1 MISIKTLLAYARHYS
16 KTSLF
21 GSVIS
26 FHKFQEKNKK
36 IYHKEYFDLKNSGYH
51 IIEDYISQ
59 SSAHDLN
66 KKFKQILVKYS
77 KHINEKDDQRLF
89 GVEHC
94 LNGAKSLH
102 NDEKLSTISLL
113 VNKERT
119 HCGFTLGGYLGSG
132 QNGSSGGGWHR
143 DAFLSQFKAMLYLTD
158 VNSENGPFQLLPGSH
173 KLRNVMRAI
182 HKGGLRHWQDRLC
195 DKEVERVEAT
205 LGIKRKTFT
214 GKAGTL
220 ILFNST
226 CIHRGKPIE
235 TGERSALT
243 NYYFPIGRNISDL
256 RKQFKPML
264 TVEDIF

>member
-1 MISIKTLLAYARHYS
+1 MNSIKTLSAYLRHYFR
-16 KTSLF
+16 TSF
-21 GSVIS
+21 VGSAIS
-26 FHKFQEKNKK
+26 FHRFLEKNKK
-36 IYHKEYFDLKNSGYH
+36 VYEKEYLNLKNLGYH
-51 IIEDYISQ
+51 IIEDYISE
-59 SSAHDLN
+59 SSARDLN
-66 KKFKQILVKYS
+66 EKFKQSLAKYS
-77 KHINEKDDQRLF
+77 SHINEKDDQRLF

-94 LNGAKSLH
+94 LNGAKSLY
-102 NDEKLSTISLL
+102 DDKKISTISLL

-119 HCGFTLGGYLGSG
+119 HCGFTLGGFLKSG

-143 DAFLSQFKAMLYLTD
+143 DSFLSQFKAMLYLTD

-195 DKEVERVEAT
+195 DKEVEKVEGT

>member
-1 MISIKTLLAYARHYS
+1 MI
-16 KTSLF
+16 
-21 GSVIS
+21 
-26 FHKFQEKNKK
+26 
-36 IYHKEYFDLKNSGYH
+36 
-51 IIEDYISQ
+51 
-59 SSAHDLN
+59 
-66 KKFKQILVKYS
+66 
-77 KHINEKDDQRLF
+77 
-89 GVEHC
+89 
-94 LNGAKSLH
+94 
-102 NDEKLSTISLL
+102 L

-182 HKGGLRHWQDRLC
+182 HKGGLRHWQDRLF

>member
-1 MISIKTLLAYARHYS
+1 MISIKTLLAYTKHYS
-16 KTSLF
+16 KNSLL
-21 GSVIS
+21 GSAIS

-36 IYHKEYFDLKNSGYH
+36 KYQKEYSDLKNLGYH
-51 IIEDYISQ
+51 IIEDYISKT
-59 SSAHDLN
+59 SARDLDE
-66 KKFKQILVKYS
+66 KFKQSLAKYS
-77 KHINEKDDQRLF
+77 SHINEKDDQRLF

-102 NDEKLSTISLL
+102 DDEKLSTISLL